1 MERVDTTV
9 VGTGGDEHGRQV
21 DPRANVMVR
30 RVGEE
35 PAELFGVVRGAILG
49 DPVAGDEEAVVA
61 EHVQQRHLADDGPVE
76 VRPLRSDRAHE
87 QAAVAA
93 SLSCNAGGVGVLLA
107 DEPLGAAVKVV
118 EGVLLLVQHTAA
130 VPALAVLV
138 AAADTGLHHD
148 HSAFQQ

>member
-1 MERVDTTV
+1 M
-9 VGTGGDEHGRQV
+9 
-21 DPRANVMVR
+21 
-30 RVGEE
+30 
-35 PAELFGVVRGAILG
+35 
-49 DPVAGDEEAVVA
+49 VA
-61 EHVQQRHLADDGPVE
+61 EHVQQWHLADDGPVE
-76 VRPLRSDRAHE
+76 IRPLRSDRAHE

-93 SLSCNAGGVGVLLA
+93 SLSRNAGGVGVLLA

-148 HSAFQQ
+148 HSAFQQRAVKSDVAGRDTVVESAVSVDQHRVIAVHFEPLLVVDEGGDLRAVL